1 MGAQWVITPRPNP
14 KAAIRLIC
22 IPPAGGGV
30 SSFRGWSERL
40 GIAEVGLVEL
50 PGRGSRWRE
59 PVVAS
64 LPAAVHGLVDAIVRG
79 RVAPTALFGHG
90 LGATI
95 AFEAAR
101 HLQARSW
108 PMLALFVSGR
118 RAPSLPSAGP
128 VLSGLPLEHLVREA
142 QRRSDV
148 IPLDA
153 ALDRDSIELLMPGV
167 RADFEMLDGY
177 IYQPG
182 PPLRCPIV
190 ACGAASDPDVSR
202 YDLSAW
208 RAETSARF
216 SLHTLADD
224 ASYLQRERE
233 TVTALIA
240 NQLSVMVS
248 ALARWSVVR

>member
-1 MGAQWVITPRPNP
+1 MPASLRLPPRSLSPSGQTRAQASRETREFTQHSGALERSSSGGRFALPWTCSRPASYARHNARRHVVRKLGTGQERDVGAQWVITPRPNP
-14 KAAIRLIC
+14 KTAIRLIC

-30 SSFRGWSERL
+30 SSFRGWCERL

-50 PGRGSRWRE
+50 PGRGSRLRE

-64 LPAAVHGLVDAIVRG
+64 VPVAVHGLVDAIVRG

-108 PMLALFVSGR
+108 PVLALFVSGR
-118 RAPSLPSAGP
+118 RAPTLPCCGP
-128 VLSGLPLEHLVREA
+128 ALSGLPPEQLVEEA

-153 ALDRDSIELLMPGV
+153 ALDRDSIELLVPG
-167 RADFEMLDGY
+167 
-177 IYQPG
+177 
-182 PPLRCPIV
+182 
-190 ACGAASDPDVSR
+190 
-202 YDLSAW
+202 
-208 RAETSARF
+208 
-216 SLHTLADD
+216 
-224 ASYLQRERE
+224 
-233 TVTALIA
+233 
-240 NQLSVMVS
+240 
-248 ALARWSVVR
+248 